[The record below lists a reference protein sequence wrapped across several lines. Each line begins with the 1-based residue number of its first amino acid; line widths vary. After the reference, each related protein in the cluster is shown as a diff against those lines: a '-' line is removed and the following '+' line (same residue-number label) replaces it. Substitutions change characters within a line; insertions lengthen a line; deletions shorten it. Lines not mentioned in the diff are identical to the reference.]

1 MGIIHSCLEILS
13 ERIMLI
19 SLMNCLFFGAFFV
32 GSLVLQTYSPLLK
45 YPEYKEIKGYSCN
58 GDGLNLFVYVFS
70 NNLFLSSLLLVT
82 LPGVV
87 FFLFPS
93 ALLVWKAGL
102 WGFLFAYLPSERFVA
117 ALPVIILEGE
127 AYVLGGVA
135 GTILGLSWLKPEWIA
150 PTNLHR
156 RASSAILNTEQLLG
170 SGLCRIISRTG
181 RLKRCCARLFLSGI
195 L

>member
-135 GTILGLSWLKPEWIA
+135 GTILGLSWLKPEWI
-150 PTNLHR
+150 NYEGKWR
-156 RASSAILNTEQLLG
+156 VE
-170 SGLCRIISRTG
+170 C
-181 RLKRCCARLFLSGI
+181 LKRALREAGYIYVLVVFLLLVAAIIETVILCA
-195 L
+195 